1 MSFFFEEEKSTNTLL
16 EPKEHFYAQ
25 KEAPPEQEQ
34 LGGVEARA
42 KGREEYF
49 TAKDYLENYKSIK
62 TSF

>member
-16 EPKEHFYAQ
+16 EPKENFYAQ
-25 KEAPPEQEQ
+25 KEAPPEKEQ

-49 TAKDYLENYKSIK
+49 TAKEY
-62 TSF
+62 